1 MLKNQAFTIASG
13 HYHTSKAASDILQ
26 AGGNAYD
33 AILAALFMSFV
44 AEPLLSSPG
53 GGGYLLAHPKN
64 KRAKI
69 FDFFAQTPFNKTQTK
84 RDFYPISGDFGDAQQ
99 EFHIGLASAAIPGVP
114 AGIFA
119 IHQDYGSLPLIDI
132 ASAAIAMANKGMV
145 VDKLHAEVIQIL
157 APILNHSNIS
167 KELYSDNNG
176 NFLKQGDVKTNPQL
190 AQFLTDLANNPR
202 DWFYFGKPAESI
214 RRDMLEKHGLLRQED
229 FENYQVQ
236 IRDPLIETI
245 KNWKVMTNALP
256 TTGGMLITEQ
266 LKHAAQNS
274 ETKTHQKFI
283 EAMIH
288 ADHLK
293 SQQGFQSSKGTS
305 HMNVI
310 DSDGNVASLTISNGE
325 GCGYIV
331 PESGFMLNN
340 FLGEED
346 INTRGFFNFP
356 ENTRMASMMS
366 PTIIEQ
372 IGCNNKIALG
382 TGGSNRIKT
391 ALFQVI
397 WQIIGEN
404 KTLDQAVNHP
414 RYHYE
419 NNTIDVEKGVNQSVI
434 TQLECH
440 LKKLVLWKN
449 RSLYFGGINAVQ
461 QGNTNLAV
469 SDSRRN
475 GTGLVNMPII
485 KQST

>member
-1 MLKNQAFTIASG
+1 MLKPQASTIASG
-13 HYHTSKAASDILQ
+13 NYQTSKAASDILE

-44 AEPLLSSPG
+44 TEPLLSSPG

-64 KRAKI
+64 KKAKI
-69 FDFFAQTPFNKTQTK
+69 FDFFAQTPFNKAQAK
-84 RDFYPISGDFGDAQQ
+84 RDFYPICGDFGDAQQ

-119 IHQDYGSLPLIDI
+119 IHQHYGSLPLIDI
-132 ASAAIAMANKGMV
+132 ASAAIAMAKKGMII
-145 VDKLHAEVIQIL
+145 DKLHAEVIQIL
-157 APILNHSNIS
+157 APILNHS
-167 KELYSDNNG
+167 KTAKALYSDSKG
-176 NFLKQGDVKTNPQL
+176 CILKEGDVKKNPQL
-190 AQFLTDLANNPR
+190 AQFLTDLASNPR
-202 DWFYFGKPAESI
+202 DWFYFGKPAENI
-214 RRDMLEKHGLLRQED
+214 RADMHEKHGLLRQED
-229 FENYQVQ
+229 FENYQVH

-245 KNWKVMTNALP
+245 NNWKVITNAEP
-256 TTGGMLITEQ
+256 TTGGILITEQ
-266 LKHAAQNS
+266 LKHATQNT
-274 ETKTHQKFI
+274 ETETHQKFI
-283 EAMIH
+283 QAMVH
-288 ADHLK
+288 ADKLK

-310 DSDGNVASLTISNGE
+310 DADGNVASLTISNGE

-331 PESGFMLNN
+331 PASGFMLNN

-346 INTRGFFNFP
+346 INTQGFFNFP

-414 RYHYE
+414 RFHYE
-419 NNTIDVEKGVNQSVI
+419 KGMIDVEKGINQSVI
-434 TQLECH
+434 EQL
-440 LKKLVLWKN
+440 KSNQQNINLWKS

-461 QGNTNLAV
+461 QGKTNLAV

-475 GTGLVNMPII
+475 GTGLVIMPMI
-485 KQST
+485 KQSS